1 MEQAAA
7 DHEFL
12 RRLLDVQDAAARG
25 HPLGVAVGDQ
35 AAAAV
40 GVLVPE
46 RAVDDV
52 GDGLEPAV
60 RVPRGALGLTRG
72 VVDLAHLVHV
82 HERVEP
88 RQVHP
93 GEGAPDREPL
103 ALVAGR
109 RGGDRGDLPLGLGD
123 VGLRDPR
130 QHEYVVDGDRWHG
143 FLLRLSASITML
155 ERSNIPNGPW
165 LRAPAPLLVTMGSV
179 AFPAWIPTRARVW
192 TRSASRTCSPGR
204 CVPGWPGPRSGPRM
218 VTHITGL
225 ASGYFATMMHIPPG
239 PPLALTTDGVGTK
252 ILLAREANRW
262 EPIGIDC
269 VANNVNDV
277 ICTGAVPLALLDYM
291 ATDRIDAGVLE
302 AVARGLYL
310 GAEEAGIAIPG
321 GEIAQIGA
329 MLAPS
334 AGGPPMLDLVGTAVG
349 ALPPGRDPVDGSR
362 VSAGD
367 VILALPSSGLHS
379 NGYSL
384 ARRAL
389 FETGGLSLDSQVPGT
404 GQRLDDALLAPT
416 RVYVR
421 AAEALWEAGVT
432 PRGLVHISGGGL
444 LNLARLAAD
453 VSYELDAL
461 PPPPPVFALIAE
473 AGRVPAATMYAT
485 FNMGTGFCVIVSPSE
500 AQAAID
506 ALKSAGE
513 QPVVA
518 GSVTGRPGRYV
529 SIPSAGLVGRGDAFE
544 AVRDTV

>member
-1 MEQAAA
+1 
-7 DHEFL
+7 
-12 RRLLDVQDAAARG
+12 V
-25 HPLGVAVGDQ
+25 
-35 AAAAV
+35 
-40 GVLVPE
+40 VP
-46 RAVDDV
+46 
-52 GDGLEPAV
+52 
-60 RVPRGALGLTRG
+60 
-72 VVDLAHLVHV
+72 
-82 HERVEP
+82 
-88 RQVHP
+88 
-93 GEGAPDREPL
+93 
-103 ALVAGR
+103 
-109 RGGDRGDLPLGLGD
+109 
-123 VGLRDPR
+123 
-130 QHEYVVDGDRWHG
+130 
-143 FLLRLSASITML
+143 
-155 ERSNIPNGPW
+155 
-165 LRAPAPLLVTMGSV
+165 APAHLLVTMGSV
-179 AFPAWIPTRARVW
+179 LWAGMDPYASAGVDEEREQDVFARAMRPWLARTKV
-192 TRSASRTCSPGR
+192 RSP
-204 CVPGWPGPRSGPRM
+204 M
-218 VTHITGL
+218 VTSITGL
-225 ASGYFATMMHIPPG
+225 ASGYFATLMHIPPG

-262 EPIGIDC
+262 EAVGVDC

-277 ICTGAVPLALLDYM
+277 ICVGAVPLALLDYL
-291 ATDRIDAGVLE
+291 ATDRIEEEVLE
-302 AVARGLYL
+302 AVARGLYQ
-310 GAEEAGIAIPG
+310 GAADAGIAIPG

-362 VSAGD
+362 VSEGD

-389 FETGGLSLDSQVPGT
+389 FETGGLRMDSQVPGT

-432 PRGLVHISGGGL
+432 PRGLAHISGGGL

-453 VSYELDAL
+453 VSYQLDAL

-473 AGRVPAATMYAT
+473 AGRIPPETMYAT
-485 FNMGTGFCVIVSPSE
+485 FNMGTGFCVVVSPAE
-500 AQAAID
+500 APAAVA

-529 SIPSAGLVGRGDAFE
+529 SIPSARLLGRGDAF
-544 AVRDTV
+544 ARIA